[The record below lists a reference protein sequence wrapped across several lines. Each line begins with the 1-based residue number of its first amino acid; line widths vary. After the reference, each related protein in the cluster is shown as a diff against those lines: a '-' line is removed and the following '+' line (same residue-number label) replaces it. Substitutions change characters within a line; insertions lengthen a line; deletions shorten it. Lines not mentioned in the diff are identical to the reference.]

1 MDGAREPP
9 IRILASVGRIAL
21 PLILDILSPSSA
33 LLISAPPEG
42 FLRPNDA
49 YLWET
54 GLSAPST
61 FIDSTLSTPPEFGY
75 LAQMVGI
82 LMNLWIEFQQGVL
95 RAWIHDMLLRYTIPD

>member
-1 MDGAREPP
+1 MDGWAERTSDKDP
-9 IRILASVGRIAL
+9 RSVGRIAL

-61 FIDSTLSTPPEFGY
+61 FIDSTLSTPPGF
-75 LAQMVGI
+75 V
-82 LMNLWIEFQQGVL
+82 
-95 RAWIHDMLLRYTIPD
+95 

>member
-1 MDGAREPP
+1 MDGWGERTSDKDPRLGLSNCPP
-9 IRILASVGRIAL
+9 
-21 PLILDILSPSSA
+21 ILDILSPSSA

-61 FIDSTLSTPPEFGY
+61 FIDSTLSTPPELGN

-95 RAWIHDMLLRYTIPD
+95 RAWKHDMLLRYTIPD